1 MHTVNSNDP
10 QTGMNVSTKAAFF
23 LGQAII
29 LLSLP
34 YEIFAFLSAL
44 PGWVEEQAD
53 EVLIISLGGYIPFMI
68 LCEIAAWV
76 AFRRKQARTML
87 VATMAPIIVL
97 IMLALSGYLF

>member
-1 MHTVNSNDP
+1 MYMVNSNNP
-10 QTGMNVSTKAAFF
+10 QAGMNLAVKAGFF

-34 YEIFAFLSAL
+34 FEIFAFLSAL

-53 EVLIISLGGYIPFMI
+53 EVLIISLGGYIPFVI

-76 AFRRKQARTML
+76 AFRTKQARTML

-97 IMLALSGYLF
+97 VILALSGYLF

>member
-1 MHTVNSNDP
+1 
-10 QTGMNVSTKAAFF
+10 MNTSIKVGFF

-44 PGWVEEQAD
+44 PSWVEAQAN
-53 EVLIISLGGYIPFMI
+53 EMLIISLGTYIPFVL
-68 LCEIAAWV
+68 LCETAAWV
-76 AFRRKQARTML
+76 AFRSKQARSML

-97 IMLALSGYLF
+97 VILVLSGYLF